1 MTQMCGTGTTGY
13 PAEMIETTSTG
24 TPVVMWAEWR
34 RRLPPLDVADCPAL
48 ILVAPHPDDETLG
61 LGATAA
67 LLSGRGITVQMV
79 AVTDGEQAYPRRGRE
94 ARPKL
99 AEERREELIAAA
111 SRLGLPRPWFLGLPD
126 GKVEANESRV
136 VYAIEEIL
144 EDCPAGTWCA
154 STWRS
159 DGQRDHEAAGRAA
172 AKASAN
178 TGAVF
183 IEYPLRMWR
192 WARPD
197 NPAVPWDRAR
207 RVPVTELE
215 SAMKAVAVHCFAS
228 QLRPTD
234 GPPALT
240 RATVDRLLAM
250 DEIVFV

>member
-1 MTQMCGTGTTGY
+1 
-13 PAEMIETTSTG
+13 MIEMTSIG
-24 TPVVMWAEWR
+24 TPVETWTEWG
-34 RRLPPLDVADCPAL
+34 RRLPPLEVEDCPAL

-67 LLSGRGITVQMV
+67 LLSGRGITVQVV
-79 AVTDGEQAYPRRGRE
+79 AVTDGEQAYRRRGRG
-94 ARPKL
+94 ARAEL

-111 SRLGLPRPWFLGLPD
+111 IRLGLPRAWFLGLPD
-126 GKVEANESRV
+126 GEVAANESRA

-154 STWRS
+154 STWRC
-159 DGQRDHEAAGRAA
+159 DGQPDHEAAGRAA
-172 AKASAN
+172 ASAAHN

-192 WARPD
+192 WARPR
-197 NPAVPWDRAR
+197 NPAVPWARAR

-215 SAMKAVAVHCFAS
+215 SAMKAVAVQCFMS
-228 QLRPTD
+228 QLKPPD

-240 RATVDRLLAM
+240 RAAVDRLLAV
-250 DEIVFV
+250 DEVVFV